1 MLNLENKKRI
11 FAICLCFFCLS
22 LECFGSDESTPPDWQ
37 AKVDQFFGE
46 HVVSP
51 LADLLFWKIPGTHY
65 YEDGSPVYFFSSS
78 QVRQLT
84 DRNATGGNYTF
95 DKGNLKAALLKDGK
109 WEYPQNPDPTISKTN
124 YASFSTTP
132 EDYLKNENIDPIGFI
147 AIQKGFPLIVAW
159 LLGGALFFT
168 LRMRFVNLRLFK
180 HAINLVRGK
189 YDSKN
194 QKGEVTHFQALT
206 TALSATVGLGN
217 IAGVAIA
224 IGTGGPGATFWIIL
238 VGFLGMSS
246 KFTECVLGQK
256 YRKIRKD
263 GKIMGGAMHYLSDGL
278 KDLNLKHLGGLLAGL
293 FCVLCIGGSFG
304 GGNAFQVV
312 QSLDLIKS
320 VFPALKSYP
329 WAYGLIMTIL
339 VGLVILGGIK
349 GIASVA
355 SRIVPAMCAIYLLAC
370 LVILGLH
377 FDAIPAAI
385 ALIFK
390 SAFSFEAGFGGFLGI
405 LVIGVKRA
413 VFSNEAGIGSA
424 AIAHSAA
431 KVSHPTEEGVVALLE
446 PFIDTIVVC
455 TMTALVIIIT
465 GVYEP
470 LTFTSDSGEQSMIQG
485 YIDGNK
491 GGALTSA
498 AMASVIPW
506 FPYVLSIAVFLFAFS
521 TMISWSYYGERCWV
535 WLFGDRSSIIYKL
548 LFLISCFLGSIITA
562 TNVLDFSDL
571 MILGMAFP
579 NILGMLLLSRVV
591 RNELRDYEQKLSN

>member
-1 MLNLENKKRI
+1 
-11 FAICLCFFCLS
+11 
-22 LECFGSDESTPPDWQ
+22 
-37 AKVDQFFGE
+37 
-46 HVVSP
+46 
-51 LADLLFWKIPGTHY
+51 LLFWKIPGTHY
-65 YEDGSPVYFFSSS
+65 YEEGSPVYSFSSN
-78 QVRQLT
+78 QLRQLT
-84 DRNATGGNYTF
+84 DQHAKGGGYTF
-95 DKGNLKAALLKDGK
+95 NNGDLRVALLKDGR
-109 WEYPQNPDPTISKTN
+109 WESPDLPTFKTKYEN
-124 YASFSTTP
+124 FSNFQK
-132 EDYLKNENIDPIGFI
+132 EYLKDENIGPIGFI
-147 AIQKGFPLIVAW
+147 SIKQGFPLIVAW
-159 LLGGALFFT
+159 LLGGSLFFT

-180 HAINLVRGK
+180 HAIDLVRGK
-189 YDSKN
+189 HDSKD

-278 KDLNLKHLGGLLAGL
+278 KDLKLKHLGGLLAGL
-293 FCVLCIGGSFG
+293 FCLLCIGGSFG

-320 VFPALKSYP
+320 VFPVLQSYP
-329 WAYGLIMTIL
+329 WVYGLIMTML
-339 VGLVILGGIK
+339 VSLVILGGIK
-349 GIASVA
+349 GIANVA
-355 SRIVPAMCAIYLLAC
+355 SRVVPAMCAIYLLAC
-370 LVILGLH
+370 LVILGMH
-377 FDAIPAAI
+377 FDAIPGAI

-390 SAFSFEAGFGGFLGI
+390 SAFSLEAGFGGFLGI

-470 LTFTSDSGEQSMIQG
+470 LTFTSDPGEQSMIQG

-491 GGALTSA
+491 GGALTST
-498 AMASVIPW
+498 AMKSVIPW

-548 LFLISCFLGSIITA
+548 LFLISSFLGSIITA

-591 RNELRDYEQKLSN
+591 RNELRDYEQKRSRPLKK

>member
-1 MLNLENKKRI
+1 MLNLKNKNRFFTI
-11 FAICLCFFCLS
+11 WLCFFCLS
-22 LECFGSDESTPPDWQ
+22 LECLGKEASTPPDWQ
-37 AKVDQFFGE
+37 SKVDQFFGKNI
-46 HVVSP
+46 VSP
-51 LADLLFWKIPGTHY
+51 IAELLFWKIPGTQY
-65 YEDGSPVYFFSSS
+65 YEDGPPVYLFTAT

-84 DRNATGGNYTF
+84 DQNSTGGNFTF
-95 DKGNLKAALLKDGK
+95 VGGNLKAARVKEGR
-109 WEYPQNPDPTISKTN
+109 WEQLPETPTLQNVHIKFSKSPQT
-124 YASFSTTP
+124 
-132 EDYLKNENIDPIGFI
+132 YLDSAKIDPIGFI
-147 AIQKGFPLIVAW
+147 SIQQGFPLIVAW

-180 HAINLVRGK
+180 HAIDLVRGK
-189 YDSKN
+189 YDSED
-194 QKGEVTHFQALT
+194 QKGEVSHFQALT

-224 IGTGGPGATFWIIL
+224 IGMGGPGATFWIVL

-278 KDLNLKHLGGLLAGL
+278 KELKLKHLGGLLAGL

-312 QSLDLIKS
+312 QSLDLIQS
-320 VFPALKSYP
+320 VFPALQSYP
-329 WAYGLIMTIL
+329 WVYGLIMTTL

-370 LVILGLH
+370 IVILTMH
-377 FDAIPAAI
+377 FEAIPAAI
-385 ALIFK
+385 TLIFE
-390 SAFSFEAGFGGFLGI
+390 SAFSFDAGFGGFLGI

-470 LTFTSDSGEQSMIQG
+470 TTFTSDPTEQNTLQG
-485 YIDGNK
+485 YIDDSK

-506 FPYVLSIAVFLFAFS
+506 FPYLLSIAVFLFAFS

-535 WLFGDRSSIIYKL
+535 WLFGDKSSIFYKL
-548 LFLISCFLGSIITA
+548 LFLVSSFLGSVITA

-579 NILGMLLLSRVV
+579 NILGMILLSRSV
-591 RNELRDYEQKLSN
+591 RKELRDYEQKLSK

>member
-1 MLNLENKKRI
+1 MPKLENKNRI
-11 FAICLCFFCLS
+11 LTICLCFFCLS
-22 LECFGSDESTPPDWQ
+22 IECFGSNESPQPDWQ
-37 AKVDQFFGE
+37 DKVDRFFGE
-46 HVVSP
+46 NVVSP
-51 LADLLFWKIPGTHY
+51 IAKLLFWKIPGTHY
-65 YEDGSPVYFFSSS
+65 YEDGSPVYTFTSI
-78 QVRQLT
+78 QIKQLS
-84 DRNATGGNYTF
+84 DQNAKAGNYTF
-95 DKGNLKAALLKDGK
+95 EDGILNAALLKDGRWIK
-109 WEYPQNPDPTISKTN
+109 SAETPVFKTDYGQFSKSPQAYLDSQKMDPV
-124 YASFSTTP
+124 
-132 EDYLKNENIDPIGFI
+132 GFI
-147 AIQKGFPLIVAW
+147 SIQQGFPLIVAW

-189 YDSKN
+189 YDSDD
-194 QKGEVTHFQALT
+194 QKGEVSHFQALT

-224 IGTGGPGATFWIIL
+224 IGMGGPGATFWIIL

-278 KDLNLKHLGGLLAGL
+278 KELNLKHLGGLLAGL

-320 VFPALKSYP
+320 VFPSLQSYP
-329 WAYGLIMTIL
+329 WVYGLIMTTL

-349 GIASVA
+349 GIAGVA

-370 LVILGLH
+370 IVILGMH
-377 FDAIPAAI
+377 FTAIPAAVT
-385 ALIFK
+385 LIFK

-455 TMTALVIIIT
+455 SMTALVIIIT

-470 LTFTSDSGEQSMIQG
+470 MTFSSDPAEQFLIQG

-506 FPYVLSIAVFLFAFS
+506 FPYVLSVAVFLFAFS

-535 WLFGDRSSIIYKL
+535 WLFGDRSSIIYKI
-548 LFLISCFLGSIITA
+548 LFLVSSFLGSIITA

-579 NILGMLLLSRVV
+579 NILGMLFLSRVV
-591 RNELRDYEQKLSN
+591 RNELRDYEQKLSK